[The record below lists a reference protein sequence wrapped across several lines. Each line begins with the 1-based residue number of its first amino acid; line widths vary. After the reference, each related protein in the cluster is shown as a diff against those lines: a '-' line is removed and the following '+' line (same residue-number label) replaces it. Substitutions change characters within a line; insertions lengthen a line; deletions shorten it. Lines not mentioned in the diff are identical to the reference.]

1 MRGSLGEGLISRDDP
16 EVSDEKKGLLRPSI
30 AANEVKDQGKD
41 CVEHTH
47 DKILDKL
54 QRKLDLDRAIPNWSQ
69 EYKQA
74 KSPCQWI
81 RLLKR
86 IDDGHLK

>member
-1 MRGSLGEGLISRDDP
+1 MRGSLGEGLISRDDL
-16 EVSDEKKGLLRPSI
+16 EVTDENQGLLGPSNS
-30 AANEVKDQGKD
+30 ANEAVDERKD
-41 CVEHTH
+41 CLEHTH
-47 DKILDKL
+47 DKVLDKL

-81 RLLKR
+81 RLLRR